1 MSGSSAAPGFSI
13 GSGSPTPWSRI
24 SILQPEHGFRTNVYA
39 YAKTT
44 LKKGDRL
51 DGIGGYACYGL
62 IENCPEPAMHPGLP
76 ICLAHDLVLE
86 RRIEKD
92 EPIML
97 ADGAYDSDR
106 FDFALYRRA
115 LDVAPASNQVK
126 MISPPA
132 ASS

>member
-1 MSGSSAAPGFSI
+1 
-13 GSGSPTPWSRI
+13 
-24 SILQPEHGFRTNVYA
+24 
-39 YAKTT
+39 
-44 LKKGDRL
+44 
-51 DGIGGYACYGL
+51 
-62 IENCPEPAMHPGLP
+62 MHPGLP

-97 ADGAYDSDR
+97 ADVAYDSDR